1 MPPSSAAITTFFQEI
16 NMAEN
21 KPAILKITQPYAQ
34 EFIPKL
40 CCSALPTPMMELY
53 NPEALHMSYLTLL
66 ETCESAF
73 QSITVRIIVLK
84 WLQAKKLLNISILTD
99 HFRSGGQTWS
109 GNKRTVSKQNV
120 VLASSWTSNCLE
132 HKSSCKNQSQYAITK
147 SNQKAVLSRSFQV
160 LYKSY

>member
-1 MPPSSAAITTFFQEI
+1 
-16 NMAEN
+16 MAEN

-84 WLQAKKLLNISILTD
+84 WLQAKKITEHL
-99 HFRSGGQTWS
+99 HPHRSLPIRWP
-109 GNKRTVSKQNV
+109 NLKWKQ
-120 VLASSWTSNCLE
+120 E
-132 HKSSCKNQSQYAITK
+132 DSQ
-147 SNQKAVLSRSFQV
+147 
-160 LYKSY
+160 